1 MFKEYDVVALKREVA
16 GRPLPAS
23 TNGTVVMVYSGNPIH
38 YEVEFSDSKGNFH
51 PGTYT
56 VSEDDLT
63 LIWEYDGR
71 RV

>member
-1 MFKEYDVVALKREVA
+1 MFKEHDVVALKREVP
-16 GRPLPAS
+16 GIPLAAS
-23 TNGTVVMVYSGNPIH
+23 TNGTVMMVYSDNPVR